1 MEIKAIKTLI
11 NLTSIQKQQYN
22 KYIISGNTVTED
34 FVFTKKL
41 RSIFLKFHEEWIFME
56 DIRFEQTKELKAKP
70 DVSKIGFGTKFA
82 DYMFEMDFNQEQ
94 GWHDPRI
101 VPYRDISVSP
111 ANTTLHYGQAIFEG
125 MKAFRT
131 VDDRIVVFRPLDHI
145 NRLNRSAKI
154 LDIPQVNVDLV
165 HQALRKLIEIEKDW
179 VPVGKGRSLYIRPF
193 IFATDPYLGVSVSA
207 TYKMMIIL
215 SPVAAYYAHGF
226 SPVKIMVEDK
236 YVRAVIGGLGE
247 AKTPAN
253 YAASLHA
260 GLVAHEKGYDQTLWL
275 DGVHRKY
282 IEEVGSMNILFKI
295 KGEIVTPALCGSILA
310 GITRK
315 TVLAVAK
322 EWGVP
327 TSERRISIDEVH
339 DAYKNGDLEEV
350 FGSGTA
356 AVISPVGELCYK
368 GEKMVIN
375 DGKIGP
381 FAQKM
386 FDHIT
391 GLQGGEI
398 PDTLGLVEEVT
409 KL

>member
-1 MEIKAIKTLI
+1 MAEIKFEQAKTLK
-11 NLTSIQKQQYN
+11 N
-22 KYIISGNTVTED
+22 
-34 FVFTKKL
+34 
-41 RSIFLKFHEEWIFME
+41 
-56 DIRFEQTKELKAKP
+56 KP
-70 DVSKIGFGTKFA
+70 DVAKIGFGTEFS
-82 DYMFEMDFNQEQ
+82 DYMFEMDYNPAQ
-94 GWHDPRI
+94 GWHDPK
-101 VPYRDISVSP
+101 VTPYRDITVSP

-131 VDDRIVVFRPLDHI
+131 KEDRIVIFRPLDHI

-154 LDIPQVNVDLV
+154 LDIPEVDVDLV
-165 HQALRKLIEIEKDW
+165 HKGLRKLIEIEKDW
-179 VPVGKGRSLYIRPF
+179 VPVKRGTSLYIRPF

-207 TYKMMIIL
+207 TYKLLIIL
-215 SPVAAYYAHGF
+215 CPVAAYYAHGF
-226 SPVKIMVEDK
+226 SPVKIMVEDQ
-236 YVRAVIGGLGE
+236 YVRAVPGGLGE

-275 DGVHRKY
+275 DGVERKY

-322 EWGVP
+322 SWGVP
-327 TSERRISIDEVH
+327 VAERRITIDEVH
-339 DAYKNGDLEEV
+339 TAYKNDALEEV

-368 GEKMVIN
+368 GEKMIIN
-375 DGKIGP
+375 GGEIGP

-391 GLQGGEI
+391 GLQSGEVEDI
-398 PDTLGLVEEVT
+398 LGLLEEVT
-409 KL
+409 RV

>member
-1 MEIKAIKTLI
+1 MEEKMAEIKFEKA
-11 NLTSIQKQQYN
+11 
-22 KYIISGNTVTED
+22 
-34 FVFTKKL
+34 
-41 RSIFLKFHEEWIFME
+41 RALKE
-56 DIRFEQTKELKAKP
+56 KP
-70 DVSKIGFGTKFA
+70 DVSKIGFGTRFS
-82 DYMFEMDFNQEQ
+82 DYMFEMDYNREE

-101 VPYRDISVSP
+101 VPYHDITVSP

-131 VDDRIVVFRPLDHI
+131 NDDRIVIFRPLDHI

-154 LDIPQVNVDLV
+154 LDIPQVDVETV
-165 HQALRKLIEIEKDW
+165 HQGLRKLIEIEKAW
-179 VPVGKGRSLYIRPF
+179 VPAKKGTSLYIRPF
-193 IFATDPYLGVSVSA
+193 IFATDPFLGVSVSS
-207 TYKMMIIL
+207 TYKLLIIL
-215 SPVAAYYAHGF
+215 SPVAAYYAAGF
-226 SPVKIMVEDK
+226 NPVKIMVEDT
-236 YVRAVIGGLGE
+236 YVRAVPGGLGE

-295 KGEIVTPALCGSILA
+295 KGEIVTPALCGSILD

-327 TSERRISIDEVH
+327 TSERRITIDEVH
-339 DAYKNGDLEEV
+339 EAYLNGELEEV

-356 AVISPVGELCYK
+356 AVISPVGELYYK
-368 GEKMVIN
+368 GEKMIIN
-375 DGKIGP
+375 SGEIGP
-381 FAQKM
+381 FAQKL
-386 FDHIT
+386 FNHIT
-391 GLQGGEI
+391 GLQSGEVK
-398 PDTLGLVEEVT
+398 DTLGLVEEVT

>member
-1 MEIKAIKTLI
+1 MAE
-11 NLTSIQKQQYN
+11 
-22 KYIISGNTVTED
+22 
-34 FVFTKKL
+34 
-41 RSIFLKFHEEWIFME
+41 
-56 DIRFEQTKELKAKP
+56 IRFEQTATLKEKP
-70 DVSKIGFGTKFA
+70 DVSKIGFGKAFS
-82 DYMFEMDFNQEQ
+82 DYMFEMDYNPKD

-111 ANTTLHYGQAIFEG
+111 ANCTLHYGQAIFEG

-131 VDDRIVVFRPLDHI
+131 YDNRIVIFRPLDHI
-145 NRLNRSAKI
+145 NRLNNSARI
-154 LDIPQVNVDLV
+154 LDIPQVDVETV
-165 HQALRKLIEIEKDW
+165 HQGLRKLIEIEKDW
-179 VPVGKGRSLYIRPF
+179 VPAKKGTSLYIRPF

-215 SPVAAYYAHGF
+215 SPVAAYYAAGF
-226 SPVKIMVEDK
+226 NPVKIMVEDT
-236 YVRAVIGGLGE
+236 YVRAVPGGLGE

-295 KGEIVTPALCGSILA
+295 KGEIVTPALCGSILS

-315 TVLAVAK
+315 TVLSVAK

-327 TSERRISIDEVH
+327 TAERRITIDEVH
-339 DAYKNGDLEEV
+339 EAYQNGELEEV

-356 AVISPVGELCYK
+356 AVISPVGELYYK

-381 FAQKM
+381 FTQKM
-386 FDHIT
+386 YDHIT
-391 GLQGGEI
+391 GLHSGEVK
-398 PDTLGLVEEVT
+398 DTLGFVEEII